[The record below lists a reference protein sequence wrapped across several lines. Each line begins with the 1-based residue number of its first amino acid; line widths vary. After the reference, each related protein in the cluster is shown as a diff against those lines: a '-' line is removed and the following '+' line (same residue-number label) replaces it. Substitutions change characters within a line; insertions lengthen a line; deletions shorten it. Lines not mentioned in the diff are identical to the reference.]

1 MALNAAFL
9 APKYTHSMEY
19 ASQYSSLNDYILHTP
34 EQALHA
40 LMTPPPNGYAD
51 EETYSQVAHKQ
62 TVKWANMIF
71 IAARK
76 IEEFAEVSGP
86 LLCT

>member
-1 MALNAAFL
+1 
-9 APKYTHSMEY
+9 MEY
-19 ASQYSSLNDYILHTP
+19 ARQFLSLSDYILHTP
-34 EQALHA
+34 EEALHA
-40 LMTPPPNGYAD
+40 LMTSPPNGYTD
-51 EETYSQVAHKQ
+51 KETYSEVAHKQ

-86 LLCT
+86 CCALNEISVASFYI

>member
-1 MALNAAFL
+1 
-9 APKYTHSMEY
+9 MEY
-19 ASQYSSLNDYILHTP
+19 ASQFLSLNDYTLNTP
-34 EQALHA
+34 EEALRA

-51 EETYSQVAHKQ
+51 KETYRKVAQTQ